1 MAVDNK
7 KIAEDVLA
15 AVGGASNV
23 TNVTHC
29 MTRLRLNLKDQSI
42 PNDDEVKKIKD
53 VLGAQWSGGQY
64 QVIIGQNVPKVY
76 DAAIALGVKGEGS
89 IDENLD
95 GGTKEPLTL
104 KTAGNKILNYLSKTM
119 VMTIPIIMGA
129 AMFRTIAVVCGDGML
144 GIWSADSDIYNFFY
158 NWIYNAGYY
167 FLPVYLGW
175 AAAKQL
181 GCSQPLGMM
190 LGGVLIAPE
199 FMTLVNAAADS
210 GVTTTMVYGVL
221 PAQLNNYSSTVLPMV
236 LSMPVL
242 MVVEK
247 FMKKVV
253 PDMLSTVFVPVG
265 TMAVMIP
272 VSLCALAPIGSIL
285 GSMVGNFMFGLGN
298 AGGIV
303 TILSLVVIA
312 ALWEFLVMTGMH
324 LSLIH
329 I

>member
-23 TNVTHC
+23 TNATHC

-42 PNDDEVKKIKD
+42 PNDDEVKKIKG

-144 GIWSADSDIYNFFY
+144 GIC
-158 NWIYNAGYY
+158 
-167 FLPVYLGW
+167 LPTPT
-175 AAAKQL
+175 
-181 GCSQPLGMM
+181 S
-190 LGGVLIAPE
+190 
-199 FMTLVNAAADS
+199 
-210 GVTTTMVYGVL
+210 TT
-221 PAQLNNYSSTVLPMV
+221 SSTAGFITLAIISFP
-236 LSMPVL
+236 
-242 MVVEK
+242 
-247 FMKKVV
+247 FIW
-253 PDMLSTVFVPVG
+253 VG
-265 TMAVMIP
+265 CCEAAWLQPATRHDARR
-272 VSLCALAPIGSIL
+272 CAHCS
-285 GSMVGNFMFGLGN
+285 
-298 AGGIV
+298 
-303 TILSLVVIA
+303 
-312 ALWEFLVMTGMH
+312 
-324 LSLIH
+324 
-329 I
+329 